1 MAQALTE
8 RLPGADVHCVDVL
21 DHTPSWFRAFYA
33 WSYLFLVRYL
43 PQIWRVSYHVLDWA
57 PVYRLVQPLRR
68 RWNLWIARPFVTW
81 LTVSRPDLVVVTHF
95 LAADVC
101 SAGKADGWLSA
112 SLVVVV
118 TDLHPHRFWISTEP
132 DAIVVATPESATVL
146 TGQGITNDRIH
157 VLGIPIGSGFTT
169 SYERREVERM
179 FGLVPERRT
188 VLLTSGGTT
197 VGPFERVAEVLLQ
210 LEAALPA
217 RLQLLVVCGDNAA
230 AVRRLQARARRS
242 PMPMQVFEFIETM
255 PQAMAAS
262 DLIVAK
268 AGGLTI
274 TEALGRGVPLI
285 LYHVIPGQEQLNAEY
300 TVRQGA
306 ALIAHHPGEV
316 ATAVRHLFEDPSRLE
331 ALRAAAQAISRPHAA
346 GDIVSQVLQ
355 PLLDRRSHA

>member
-1 MAQALTE
+1 M
-8 RLPGADVHCVDVL
+8 DVL
-21 DHTPSWFRAFYA
+21 DHTPSWFRAFYT

-43 PQIWRVSYHVLDWA
+43 PQIWRVSYRFLDWA
-57 PVYRLVQPLRR
+57 PGYRVVQPLRR
-68 RWNLWIARPFVTW
+68 RWNLWIAQPFVTW
-81 LTVSRPDLVVVTHF
+81 LTASRPDLVVVTHF

-101 SAGKADGWLSA
+101 SAGKAAGWLAA

-118 TDLHPHRFWISTEP
+118 TDLHPHRFWISDEP

-157 VLGIPIGSGFTT
+157 VFGIPIGSGFTT

-197 VGPFERVAEVLLQ
+197 VGSFERVVEALLQ
-210 LEAALPA
+210 LEEVLPG

-242 PMPMQVFEFIETM
+242 PMPMRVFGFIETM

-274 TEALGRGVPLI
+274 TEALARGRPLI

-300 TVRQGA
+300 TARQGA
-306 ALIAHHPGEV
+306 ALIAHRPGEV
-316 ATAVRHLFEDPSRLE
+316 AIAVRRLFEDTPRLE
-331 ALRAAAQAISRPHAA
+331 AMRAAAQAISRPHAA
-346 GDIVSQVLQ
+346 GDIVSRVIA
-355 PLLDRRSHA
+355 PLLQ

>member
-8 RLPGADVHCVDVL
+8 RLPGADVHCVNVL

-43 PQIWRVSYHVLDWA
+43 PQIWRVGYRFLDWA
-57 PVYRLVQPLRR
+57 PGYRLVQPLQR

-81 LTVSRPDLVVVTHF
+81 LKASRPDLVVVTHF

-101 SAGKADGWLSA
+101 SAGKAAGWLTA

-118 TDLHPHRFWISTEP
+118 TDLYPHRFWISSEP

-146 TGQGITNDRIH
+146 AQRGIVSDRVRIF
-157 VLGIPIGSGFTT
+157 GIPIGSGFNVA
-169 SYERREVERM
+169 YGRRDLEQL
-179 FGLVPERRT
+179 FGLVPARRT
-188 VLLTSGGTT
+188 ILVTSGGTT
-197 VGPFERVAEVLLQ
+197 VGPFEQVVEALLQ
-210 LEAALPA
+210 LEEVLPG

-242 PMPMQVFEFIETM
+242 PMPMQVFGFIETM

-316 ATAVRHLFEDPSRLE
+316 ATAVRRLLEDPSRLE

-346 GDIVSQVLQ
+346 GDIVSQLLQ
-355 PLLDRRSHA
+355 PLLDHA